1 MNIRLRPRRS
11 ARRPPSSRKP
21 PNVSVYAFTTHDRSS
36 REKCRW
42 APIDGSATFTID
54 ASITT
59 TNCVIANSIR
69 ARFLPRCELRSAV
82 ALRVREARG
91 PTVVSPYW
99 VSVVLMRVLSES
111 NGGIHPEAE
120 LRFPLLI
127 AAYGA
132 KIPFVKVMSIDQRT
146 IRADA
151 RRNRE
156 RIMSSGRE
164 LFARDGPEAQMDEI
178 AAHAGVGIGTVYRHF
193 PTKEALLTEMVR
205 VRFQEFA
212 AIATL
217 AEDTVDPR
225 DALETV
231 MRRSAEAVEGD
242 IGFQL
247 AMMGSNE
254 LEWEG
259 IEEQKAALAEV
270 VTRII
275 GRAVGAGVVRD
286 DFTFEDFGMVMCGIT
301 STMYYKPGSADWRR
315 HLEILLHGLLN
326 PVGDFEP
333 QST

>member
-1 MNIRLRPRRS
+1 
-11 ARRPPSSRKP
+11 
-21 PNVSVYAFTTHDRSS
+21 
-36 REKCRW
+36 
-42 APIDGSATFTID
+42 
-54 ASITT
+54 
-59 TNCVIANSIR
+59 
-69 ARFLPRCELRSAV
+69 
-82 ALRVREARG
+82 
-91 PTVVSPYW
+91 
-99 VSVVLMRVLSES
+99 
-111 NGGIHPEAE
+111 
-120 LRFPLLI
+120 
-127 AAYGA
+127 
-132 KIPFVKVMSIDQRT
+132 MSTDQRT
-146 IRADA
+146 LRADA

-164 LFARDGPEAQMDEI
+164 LFAREGPEAQMDEI

-242 IGFQL
+242 VGFQL
-247 AMMGSNE
+247 AMMGSNQ

-259 IEEQKAALAEV
+259 IEEQKAVLAAV

-275 GRAVGAGVVRD
+275 RRAVSAGVVRD
-286 DFTFEDFGMVMCGIT
+286 DFTFEDFGMMMCGIT

-315 HLEILLHGLLN
+315 HLAIILHGVRA
-326 PVGDFEP
+326 PVRDARAVERLARD
-333 QST
+333 S

>member
-1 MNIRLRPRRS
+1 MAEN
-11 ARRPPSSRKP
+11 
-21 PNVSVYAFTTHDRSS
+21 D
-36 REKCRW
+36 
-42 APIDGSATFTID
+42 
-54 ASITT
+54 
-59 TNCVIANSIR
+59 
-69 ARFLPRCELRSAV
+69 
-82 ALRVREARG
+82 
-91 PTVVSPYW
+91 
-99 VSVVLMRVLSES
+99 
-111 NGGIHPEAE
+111 PEVE
-120 LRFPLLI
+120 LRFRLLI

-146 IRADA
+146 LRADA

-225 DALETV
+225 EALETV

-242 IGFQL
+242 MGFQL

-259 IEEQKAALAEV
+259 IAEQKAVLAAV
-270 VTRII
+270 LTRII
-275 GRAVGAGVVRD
+275 RRAVSAGVVRD

-315 HLEILLHGLLN
+315 HLAIILNGVRAPIPDPSAPTEGRRTLA
-326 PVGDFEP
+326 
-333 QST
+333 

>member
-1 MNIRLRPRRS
+1 MAKN
-11 ARRPPSSRKP
+11 
-21 PNVSVYAFTTHDRSS
+21 D
-36 REKCRW
+36 
-42 APIDGSATFTID
+42 
-54 ASITT
+54 
-59 TNCVIANSIR
+59 
-69 ARFLPRCELRSAV
+69 
-82 ALRVREARG
+82 
-91 PTVVSPYW
+91 
-99 VSVVLMRVLSES
+99 
-111 NGGIHPEAE
+111 PEAE

-132 KIPFVKVMSIDQRT
+132 KIPFVKVMSTDQRT
-146 IRADA
+146 LRADA

-156 RIMSSGRE
+156 RIMSSARE
-164 LFARDGPEAQMDEI
+164 LFAREGPEAQMDEI

-225 DALETV
+225 EALETV

-242 IGFQL
+242 MGFQL
-247 AMMGSNE
+247 AMMGSDQ

-259 IEEQKAALAEV
+259 IEEQKAVLAAV
-270 VTRII
+270 LTRII
-275 GRAVGAGVVRD
+275 GRGISAGVVRD

-315 HLEILLHGLLN
+315 HLAIMLHGVRA
-326 PVGDFEP
+326 PVRDLEP
-333 QST
+333 QGA

>member
-1 MNIRLRPRRS
+1 MAEN
-11 ARRPPSSRKP
+11 
-21 PNVSVYAFTTHDRSS
+21 D
-36 REKCRW
+36 
-42 APIDGSATFTID
+42 
-54 ASITT
+54 
-59 TNCVIANSIR
+59 
-69 ARFLPRCELRSAV
+69 
-82 ALRVREARG
+82 
-91 PTVVSPYW
+91 
-99 VSVVLMRVLSES
+99 
-111 NGGIHPEAE
+111 PEAE

-132 KIPFVKVMSIDQRT
+132 KIPFVKVMSTDQRT
-146 IRADA
+146 LRADA

-156 RIMSSGRE
+156 RIMSAGRE

-242 IGFQL
+242 MGFQL

-259 IEEQKAALAEV
+259 IEEQKAVLAAV
-270 VTRII
+270 LTRII
-275 GRAVGAGVVRD
+275 RRAVSAGVVRD

-301 STMYYKPGSADWRR
+301 STMYYKPGGADWRR
-315 HLEILLHGLLN
+315 HLAIILDGVLA
-326 PVGDFEP
+326 PVRNVEP
-333 QST
+333 QSA

>member
-1 MNIRLRPRRS
+1 
-11 ARRPPSSRKP
+11 
-21 PNVSVYAFTTHDRSS
+21 
-36 REKCRW
+36 
-42 APIDGSATFTID
+42 
-54 ASITT
+54 
-59 TNCVIANSIR
+59 
-69 ARFLPRCELRSAV
+69 
-82 ALRVREARG
+82 
-91 PTVVSPYW
+91 
-99 VSVVLMRVLSES
+99 
-111 NGGIHPEAE
+111 
-120 LRFPLLI
+120 
-127 AAYGA
+127 
-132 KIPFVKVMSIDQRT
+132 MSTDQRT
-146 IRADA
+146 LRADA

-156 RIMSSGRE
+156 RILSSGRE

-242 IGFQL
+242 MGFQL
-247 AMMGSNE
+247 AMMGSDQ

-259 IEEQKAALAEV
+259 IEEQKAVLAAV

-275 GRAVGAGVVRD
+275 RRAVSAGVVRD

-315 HLEILLHGLLN
+315 HLAIILHGVRA
-326 PVGDFEP
+326 PVRDLEP
-333 QST
+333 QSA